1 VVADVVK
8 TQNSIVDSPW
18 SARVGNYALV
28 LAAYILATLFTNA
41 YFMADTVDYVD
52 SIVSFMGGRNY
63 DFWEFGHLFWRP
75 FGWLLYFVLKPVTGL
90 VVGPDVRINVTLVL
104 VTINWVSGFL
114 SAFFLF
120 GIVGRISSKQW
131 VPLLVI
137 IAFILSHGFL
147 NFSQTGSSY
156 IPGLS
161 LLLCGLYILSS
172 RGQRDDRGFM
182 TATLAGLFLAVAVCF
197 WFPYILALPAAV
209 TSPLFFFGFDRR
221 RWRLVITTAVATGVF
236 LALGYG
242 IVVVGVLGIRSV
254 TGFMTWMS
262 AASHDTDIKGATRMV
277 FGFARS
283 FIYMGNDGML
293 FKRYLIKDPF
303 NSVTLVDLLRLSLW
317 KLCLFYLF
325 LAALAI
331 GLIRSSNDRRIL
343 AFLIVNAVPV
353 IIFAISFDGGAI
365 ERYLPLYPAIF
376 VALSACLSSERAWAL
391 AKYVALAFV
400 AALTVTNVM
409 AMAKP
414 RLDRQQEMTAARISK
429 VLPRLKHN
437 SRILAVT
444 WQDEL
449 VNFSRSFPF
458 HSLNRAGNLRI
469 GALVTPGTTQ
479 AAEWSQGFAR
489 QALETW
495 SRGGEMWVSRR
506 VMSPRPKAEWNWAE
520 GDEKRVSWTD
530 FYKFFTQLELGE
542 TVGGEDGFILIPP
555 SEKNRQLLGQLLL
568 PTGSP
573 RVS

>member
-1 VVADVVK
+1 
-8 TQNSIVDSPW
+8 
-18 SARVGNYALV
+18 
-28 LAAYILATLFTNA
+28 
-41 YFMADTVDYVD
+41 
-52 SIVSFMGGRNY
+52 
-63 DFWEFGHLFWRP
+63 
-75 FGWLLYFVLKPVTGL
+75 
-90 VVGPDVRINVTLVL
+90 
-104 VTINWVSGFL
+104 
-114 SAFFLF
+114 
-120 GIVGRISSKQW
+120 
-131 VPLLVI
+131 
-137 IAFILSHGFL
+137 
-147 NFSQTGSSY
+147 
-156 IPGLS
+156 
-161 LLLCGLYILSS
+161 
-172 RGQRDDRGFM
+172 
-182 TATLAGLFLAVAVCF
+182 
-197 WFPYILALPAAV
+197 
-209 TSPLFFFGFDRR
+209 
-221 RWRLVITTAVATGVF
+221 
-236 LALGYG
+236 
-242 IVVVGVLGIRSV
+242 
-254 TGFMTWMS
+254 
-262 AASHDTDIKGATRMV
+262 
-277 FGFARS
+277 
-283 FIYMGNDGML
+283 
-293 FKRYLIKDPF
+293 
-303 NSVTLVDLLRLSLW
+303 
-317 KLCLFYLF
+317 LFYLF

-414 RLDRQQEMTAARISK
+414 RLDRQQEMTANRISK
-429 VLPRLKHN
+429 VLPRLKPN